1 VRLVPIVAAL
11 ALVAGC
17 SKNQQ
22 PQQQPPGSGE
32 QITGNERLGWSQQA
46 ADAVELGDFK
56 YAIYVD
62 GARSVLA
69 NASCSSTPTS
79 AGFDCTAPL
88 PRMPAGAH
96 TLAMAAYVDNGGS
109 VLESPRSSSLSV
121 VVSAAATSRPGA
133 AVAPLTAGA
142 ALATAAGGLPRSQD
156 GARGLG
162 G

>member
-1 VRLVPIVAAL
+1 MRTRVSYRRAPRRTCAIITSGSMIARLVSIVVVL
-11 ALVAGC
+11 ALLAGC
-17 SKNQQ
+17 SKSQQ
-22 PQQQPPGSGE
+22 PQQQQPGSGE

-96 TLAMAAYVDNGGS
+96 T
-109 VLESPRSSSLSV
+109 
-121 VVSAAATSRPGA
+121 
-133 AVAPLTAGA
+133 
-142 ALATAAGGLPRSQD
+142 
-156 GARGLG
+156 
-162 G
+162 